1 MISID
6 MKIKEVRT
14 AKKVSLERLSNETG
28 IDRKHL
34 AEVENKNADE
44 IILSDIVLISQALGV
59 AIEDL
64 FVVTKYKLV

>member
-1 MISID
+1 MISIE

-14 AKKVSLERLSNETG
+14 AKKVSLERLSDETG

-34 AEVENKNADE
+34 SELETKNADE
-44 IILSDIVLISQALGV
+44 IMLSDIVLISQALGV

-64 FVVTKYKLV
+64 FVITKYKLV